1 MPQNIEKDTVAIL
14 TFIAKD
20 EGSDEVLEHI
30 PSTAYLHGH
39 DNFPKGF
46 EDALE
51 GLEAGAEF
59 DVVVSEAFGAKT
71 DKEQS
76 VRKGDLPKGLR
87 DRLRPGLSFS
97 ADGSNGEQHVLWV
110 KAVKGGRVTITAD
123 HPYAG
128 KDIRFTGSVL
138 QLRAPTAGELA
149 HGHAHGPGGHHH
161 H

>member
-1 MPQNIEKDTVAIL
+1 MPQTIEQDTVAIL
-14 TFIAKD
+14 TFTAKD

-51 GLEAGAEF
+51 GLEAGASF
-59 DVVVSEAFGAKT
+59 DVVVKEAFGPKT

-76 VRKGDLPKGLR
+76 VRKGDLPKALR
-87 DRLRPGLSFS
+87 DRLQVGLSFA
-97 ADGSNGEQHVLWV
+97 ADGTAGSKHILWV
-110 KAVKGGRVTITAD
+110 KAIKGGRVTLTAD

-128 KDIRFTGSVL
+128 KDVRFTGVVL
-138 QLRAPTAGELA
+138 QLRVPTAGELE